1 MQIKTTGLVLKH
13 RNIGENDR
21 IVTFLTADLGV
32 VEVSARGVKSVRSP
46 LSGAA
51 QLLAYSE
58 LCLYKGRQSY
68 YILNSAETVT
78 SFYELRL
85 DVEKLALDTKFCQ
98 LAGCL
103 SPGAETAGEFL
114 RLLLNTLHLLQE
126 GKLPARQL
134 KSIFEL
140 RALSVG
146 GFMPNLVGCT
156 LCGEYQKPRMAF
168 LPLEGL
174 LLCGDCFP
182 GSAYD
187 REGTILAALPEPV
200 LAAMRHIVFSQPER
214 LFSFRLAGE
223 SLNQL
228 SSVTEEY
235 TLLHTEGVFKALE
248 LFHQMELPGPGAP
261 TPNANGE
268 SQ

>member
-1 MQIKTTGLVLKH
+1 MQIKTKGLVLKH

-21 IVTFLTADLGV
+21 IVTFLTSDLGV
-32 VEVSARGVKSVRSP
+32 VEASARGVKSVRSP

-51 QLLAYSE
+51 QLLTYSE

-68 YILNSAETVT
+68 YILDSAETIT
-78 SFYELRL
+78 SFYQIRL
-85 DVEKLALDTKFCQ
+85 DVEKLALASYFCQ
-98 LAGCL
+98 LAGCV

-114 RLLLNTLHLLQE
+114 RLLLNTLHFLQE
-126 GKLPARQL
+126 DKLSPHQL

-140 RALSVG
+140 RALSIG

-156 LCGEYQKPRMAF
+156 LCGEYQKPQMAF

-174 LLCGDCFP
+174 LICGDCFP

-187 REGTILAALPEPV
+187 RENGILMALPEPV

-214 LFSFRLAGE
+214 LFGFRLAGD
-223 SLNQL
+223 SMNQL
-228 SSVTEEY
+228 AAITEQY

-248 LFHQMELPGPGAP
+248 LYHQMDSGA
-261 TPNANGE
+261 
-268 SQ
+268 